1 VTENSSRPPPALWF
15 AIFSK
20 PRREAEA
27 VEQLER
33 QGFKTFLPKVRS
45 KRRVRGQWR
54 ELIEPM
60 FPRYLFIQAVLGED
74 DLRPVRST
82 RGVVGLVR
90 FGGQLQPVP
99 ENVIAELHRL
109 CPDERAVLELT
120 DTLVPGC
127 QVRILEGPFA
137 NLEAELL
144 SVDGSRR
151 ALVLLKLLGQMNAVK
166 LPIDILNLAS

>member
-1 VTENSSRPPPALWF
+1 MIEHSSGPLPALWF

-27 VEQLER
+27 LEQLER
-33 QGFKTFLPKVRS
+33 QGYKTFLPKVRS
-45 KRRVRGQWR
+45 KRRLRGQWR
-54 ELIEPM
+54 DVVEPM

-99 ENVIAELHRL
+99 ENVIVELYRL
-109 CPDERAVLELT
+109 CPDREAALELT
-120 DTLVPGC
+120 EVLVPGSK
-127 QVRILEGPFA
+127 VRILEGPFA
-137 NLEAELL
+137 DFEAELL

-151 ALVLLKLLGQMNAVK
+151 ALVLLKLLGQVNTVQ
-166 LPIDILNLAS
+166 LPVDVLNLAR